1 MSLNHIKN
9 IVILGATGS
18 IGDST
23 LDIIARHPDK
33 FNVYAISGHANI
45 NKLVELCNK
54 HKPQY
59 AIISDESHYPAFKKL
74 LAETGGNLDMKIL
87 AGNNELIAICQSED
101 VDMVVA
107 GIVGSAGMEPVL
119 ATVVAGKD
127 LLLANKEA
135 IVVAGEL
142 VMQAASKSGAN
153 IIPLDS
159 EHNAIYQCL
168 YDDYRVGEAPIDIEK
183 IILTA
188 SGGPFWNRELS
199 SFKDITPQQACAH
212 PNWDM
217 GRKISVDSATM
228 MNKGLEIIEAHWLFN
243 LAEAQIDVHV
253 HPQSIVHSMVCYK
266 DGSVLAQ
273 MGEPDMRIPIAYGL
287 GLRKRIASGAQ
298 LLDLIKVGQLQ
309 FFEPNY
315 EKFPCMALARA
326 AIKQGGTAMTVLNAV
341 NEVSVDAFLN
351 HEISFPAIAG
361 LNQQLMQNSQIEHI
375 ENVAQLLELDKQV
388 RVTARQMIKSGVKQY
403 A

>member
-1 MSLNHIKN
+1 MNDIACKN

-23 LDIIARHPDK
+23 LDIIARHSEK
-33 FNVYAISGHANI
+33 FKIFALTGHSNVY
-45 NKLVELCNK
+45 KLVQICQKFEPEYVIVTNSENYL
-54 HKPQY
+54 
-59 AIISDESHYPAFKKL
+59 KL
-74 LAETGGNLDMKIL
+74 QKCIKDANVRTKVLSGKD
-87 AGNNELIAICQSED
+87 ELINICQMPE

-119 ATVVAGKD
+119 ASVTAGKD

-135 IVVAGEL
+135 IVVAGDL
-142 VMQAASKSGAN
+142 VMKAAKENNAN

-168 YDDYRVGEAPIDIEK
+168 PDDYMIGQTPDNLDK

-188 SGGPFWNRELS
+188 SGGPFWNHDINL
-199 SFKDITPQQACAH
+199 FNTITPDQACAH

-217 GRKISVDSATM
+217 GRKISVDSATL

-243 LAEAQIDVHV
+243 LASNKIDVHV
-253 HPQSIVHSMVCYK
+253 HPQSIIHSMVCYN

-273 MGEPDMRIPIAYGL
+273 LGEPDMRIPIAYGL
-287 GLRKRIASGAQ
+287 GLRDRIKSGAGLID
-298 LLDLIKVGQLQ
+298 LLKIGALN
-309 FFEPNY
+309 FYPPNY
-315 EKFPCMALARA
+315 DKFPCLQLAKE
-326 AIKQGGTAMTVLNAV
+326 AIEQGGTSMAILNMA

-351 HEISFPAIAG
+351 NEIPFTAIAKI
-361 LNQQLMQNSQIEHI
+361 NQKVLQSSQISSVESV
-375 ENVAQLLELDKQV
+375 EQLLELDKETRSIAQ
-388 RVTARQMIKSGVKQY
+388 QLVKIND
-403 A
+403 

>member
-1 MSLNHIKN
+1 MNKIKN
-9 IVILGATGS
+9 LVVLGATGS

-23 LDIIARHPDK
+23 LDIVARNPER
-33 FNVYAISGHANI
+33 FNIYAISGHSNI
-45 NKLVELCNK
+45 
-54 HKPQY
+54 
-59 AIISDESHYPAFKKL
+59 KKL
-74 LAETGGNLDMKIL
+74 ASLCERFKPKYVIVSNPLLSKELSSLIKQDTKVLVGES
-87 AGNNELIAICQSED
+87 ELINICQDAS

-107 GIVGSAGMEPVL
+107 GIVGSAGMRPVL
-119 ATVVAGKD
+119 ATVTAGKD

-135 IVVAGEL
+135 LVLAGEL
-142 VMQAASKSGAN
+142 VMRAAQENNAN

-168 YDDYRVGEAPIDIEK
+168 TDDYQVGSTPDNLDK

-188 SGGPFWNRELS
+188 SGGPFWNRDQNT
-199 SFKDITPQQACAH
+199 FKDITPEQACAH

-228 MNKGLEIIEAHWLFN
+228 MNKGLEIVEAHWLFN
-243 LAEAQIDVHV
+243 LDESMIDVHV
-253 HPQSIVHSMVCYK
+253 HPQSIIHSMVCYQ

-287 GLRKRIASGAQ
+287 GLRDRINSGANVID
-298 LLDLIKVGQLQ
+298 LLAAQKLD
-309 FFEPNY
+309 FYPPNN
-315 EKFPCMALARA
+315 EKFPCLALARES
-326 AIKQGGTAMTVLNAV
+326 IKTGGTAMAILNAV

-351 HEISFPAIAG
+351 QRISFTAIAD
-361 LNQQLMQNSQIEHI
+361 LNRDIMQQVNIEKVENVEQLM
-375 ENVAQLLELDKQV
+375 ALDEEV
-388 RVTARQMIKSGVKQY
+388 RSIARQKIKSGDSNY